1 MKDLKI
7 CVVGL
12 GYVGLPLAVEFAKK
26 DVFVNGFDVDKD
38 KISKLKQN
46 IDPSGEVSSDIL
58 KSVNI
63 NFGTEESLISEA
75 NFIIV
80 AVPTPINDHNQPDLK
95 FVKSASEMVGKN
107 ISKGSI
113 VVYES
118 TVYPGVTEEICC
130 PIIEKFSGFNCGV
143 DFKIGYS
150 PERINPGDKKRTVDK
165 IVKIV
170 SGMDSESLDRIASV
184 YKIAIKAGVFRAKD
198 IKSAEAAKVIENV
211 QRDINIALM
220 NELAVIFDKS
230 GLDIDAV
237 LAAAGSKWNFHK
249 YHPGLVGGHCI
260 GIDPFYLVFKS
271 EEVGHYPEMILTG
284 RRINDNMHKFY
295 ASKIIKKLISEGCKV
310 KGAKVLIMGLTFKP
324 NVSDYRNSRVKNL
337 IEELQEYG
345 VNVYAVDP
353 MLNSEI
359 IAKFNVKE
367 GSLDAAYDLKVLA
380 VKHDAFADIN
390 GVFEL
395 I

>member
-12 GYVGLPLAVEFAKK
+12 GYVGLPLAVEFAKNN
-26 DVFVNGFDVDKD
+26 VSVVGFDVDD
-38 KISKLKQN
+38 SKISNLKQN
-46 IDPSGEVSSDIL
+46 IDPSGEINSDVL

-63 NFGTEESLISEA
+63 NYGSDASLISEA
-75 NFIIV
+75 NFVIV

-95 FVKSASEMVGKN
+95 FVKSASEIVGKN
-107 ISKGSI
+107 ISSGSI

-130 PIIEKFSGFNCGV
+130 PIIEKFSNLKCGV
-143 DFKIGYS
+143 DFKVGYS
-150 PERINPGDKKRTVDK
+150 PERINPGDKERTVDK

-170 SGMDSESLDRIASV
+170 SGMDSDSLDKIACV
-184 YKIAIKAGVFRAKD
+184 YELAIKAGVFKAKD

-211 QRDINIALM
+211 QRDVNIALM

-237 LAAAGSKWNFHK
+237 LEAAGSKWNFHK

-295 ASKIIKKLISEGCKV
+295 ASKIIKKLISDGCKV
-310 KGAKVLIMGLTFKP
+310 KNAKVLIMGLTFKP

-345 VNVYAVDP
+345 VDVYGNDP
-353 MLNSEI
+353 MLTSEI
-359 IAKFNVKE
+359 IAKFNVKQ
-367 GSLDAAYDLKVLA
+367 GSLDSDYDLKVLA
-380 VKHDAFADIN
+380 VKHSAFDGIN
-390 GVFEL
+390 DVFEMS
-395 I
+395 